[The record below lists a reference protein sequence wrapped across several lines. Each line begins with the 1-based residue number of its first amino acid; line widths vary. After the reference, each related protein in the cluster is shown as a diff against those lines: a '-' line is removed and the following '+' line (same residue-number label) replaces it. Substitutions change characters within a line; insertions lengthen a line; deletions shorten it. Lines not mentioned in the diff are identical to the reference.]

1 MTRTALALALC
12 ACAHATTAVAAQCSV
27 ESVTTNFG
35 AYVGAQVNSVQNIRI
50 TCSATLP
57 PPERVN
63 YEVQLS
69 PGFSNSFAQRRMQ
82 RAGAPPDTL
91 PYNLYLGSVPAV
103 LNTRVWG
110 DGTGGTRVWQGSM
123 TLPTVQATRDR
134 TVLVKLVLPSG
145 QPVPAGAIVTVEGRA
160 ESFPVGFDGEAFLT
174 RAAERQDITV
184 RFNGASCGIAVAV
197 DSAAVHSNVGPL
209 TCDARP
215 AGGAGR

>member
-1 MTRTALALALC
+1 VKRTRLALALC
-12 ACAHATTAVAAQCSV
+12 ACAHATTAFAAQCSV

-103 LNTRVWG
+103 LNTSVWG

-123 TLPTVQATRDR
+123 NLSA
-134 TVLVKLVLPSG
+134 G
-145 QPVPAGAIVTVEGRA
+145 QPTRTDTNTIAAAVPAGTVPASGAYGDTVIATIVFR
-160 ESFPVGFDGEAFLT
+160 
-174 RAAERQDITV
+174 
-184 RFNGASCGIAVAV
+184 
-197 DSAAVHSNVGPL
+197 
-209 TCDARP
+209 
-215 AGGAGR
+215 